1 MTSKVWNKLLDIEL
15 IIGMVVSIIIGIVG
29 ESLPQLYWSRMCWI
43 ALTILLLNFILK
55 IWGKNKHSIKIASQ
69 WLGSLTLILI
79 FNFLIY
85 TTTSMLNL
93 MVKPLVLVSSIV
105 GIVLLLLV
113 DIPVVVVNFPVVK
126 NWFMRLFMIFILHLN
141 YSYNVNRFLGTSGV
155 IKAIIR
161 SGVIIALATFILAF
175 FIAQAWQLKFQW
187 NLKLGKSKNFQWLA
201 LILLLIFSVWF
212 AFFNSFV
219 TLAPSLA
226 DLLCFWQWD
235 FSTFEVTLNSV
246 LAAIEAGI
254 FEETL
259 RYLNLVILL
268 VAMRNFKYRMIF
280 AIVISSILFSLSH
293 LGNLGI
299 STFLIKFDL
308 ETTLQQVIYTF
319 GAGMLFAV
327 IYLYTGKLWLS
338 ISIHGLVDLIALS
351 ETPLTRIVS
360 PLITDGWISAI
371 IILLACYFGMN
382 LVILL
387 TNIIEAG
394 YKSTHYICKKTQEIA
409 LNKELRDSIE
419 REERSI
425 NKYVVTI
432 HTKVKPNFSH
442 KGINVDLEQQNGMM
456 VDFIKNKLGV
466 KPMIFEEGFM
476 YNFDN
481 YGKIDSVLEVLFK
494 VMHGS
499 TPIDYAICIQAGD
512 NMPQLR
518 KLISLKNFGKITMA
532 ADTSYRYRFNATH
545 RYQTSQIGVFQNGD
559 KTIEVHEFREFS

>member
-29 ESLPQLYWSRMCWI
+29 ESLPRLYWSRMCWI
-43 ALTILLLNFILK
+43 ALTILLLNLILK

-105 GIVLLLLV
+105 GVVLLLLV

-126 NWFMRLFMIFILHLN
+126 NWFMRLFMIFILYLN

-175 FIAQAWQLKFQW
+175 FITRAWQLKFQW

-308 ETTLQQVIYTF
+308 ETTLQQVVYTF

-371 IILLACYFGMN
+371 IILLIP
-382 LVILL
+382 LVVALL
-387 TNIIEAG
+387 MMTGKRKTFMGENVGRIIAV
-394 YKSTHYICKKTQEIA
+394 S
-409 LNKELRDSIE
+409 
-419 REERSI
+419 
-425 NKYVVTI
+425 
-432 HTKVKPNFSH
+432 
-442 KGINVDLEQQNGMM
+442 
-456 VDFIKNKLGV
+456 
-466 KPMIFEEGFM
+466 
-476 YNFDN
+476 
-481 YGKIDSVLEVLFK
+481 
-494 VMHGS
+494 
-499 TPIDYAICIQAGD
+499 
-512 NMPQLR
+512 
-518 KLISLKNFGKITMA
+518 
-532 ADTSYRYRFNATH
+532 
-545 RYQTSQIGVFQNGD
+545 
-559 KTIEVHEFREFS
+559 

>member
-15 IIGMVVSIIIGIVG
+15 IIGMIVSIIIGIVG

-43 ALTILLLNFILK
+43 ALTILLLNLILK

-85 TTTSMLNL
+85 TTISMLNL

-126 NWFMRLFMIFILHLN
+126 NWFMRLFMIFILYLN

-175 FIAQAWQLKFQW
+175 FITRAWQLKFQW

-308 ETTLQQVIYTF
+308 ETTLQQVVYTF

-371 IILLACYFGMN
+371 IILLIP
-382 LVILL
+382 LVVALL
-387 TNIIEAG
+387 MMTGKRKKFMEENVGRIIAV
-394 YKSTHYICKKTQEIA
+394 S
-409 LNKELRDSIE
+409 
-419 REERSI
+419 
-425 NKYVVTI
+425 
-432 HTKVKPNFSH
+432 
-442 KGINVDLEQQNGMM
+442 
-456 VDFIKNKLGV
+456 
-466 KPMIFEEGFM
+466 
-476 YNFDN
+476 
-481 YGKIDSVLEVLFK
+481 
-494 VMHGS
+494 
-499 TPIDYAICIQAGD
+499 
-512 NMPQLR
+512 
-518 KLISLKNFGKITMA
+518 
-532 ADTSYRYRFNATH
+532 
-545 RYQTSQIGVFQNGD
+545 
-559 KTIEVHEFREFS
+559 

>member
-126 NWFMRLFMIFILHLN
+126 NWFMRLFMIFILYLN

-161 SGVIIALATFILAF
+161 SGVIIVLATFILAF
-175 FIAQAWQLKFQW
+175 FITRAWQLKFQW

-338 ISIHGLVDLIALS
+338 ISIHGLIDLIALS

-371 IILLACYFGMN
+371 IILLIP
-382 LVILL
+382 L
-387 TNIIEAG
+387 
-394 YKSTHYICKKTQEIA
+394 
-409 LNKELRDSIE
+409 
-419 REERSI
+419 
-425 NKYVVTI
+425 VVTLLMM
-432 HTKVKPNFSH
+432 TGKRKKFMEE
-442 KGINVDLEQQNGMM
+442 NVGRIIA
-456 VDFIKNKLGV
+456 V
-466 KPMIFEEGFM
+466 
-476 YNFDN
+476 
-481 YGKIDSVLEVLFK
+481 S
-494 VMHGS
+494 
-499 TPIDYAICIQAGD
+499 
-512 NMPQLR
+512 
-518 KLISLKNFGKITMA
+518 
-532 ADTSYRYRFNATH
+532 
-545 RYQTSQIGVFQNGD
+545 
-559 KTIEVHEFREFS
+559 

>member
-15 IIGMVVSIIIGIVG
+15 IIGMIVSIIIGIVG
-29 ESLPQLYWSRMCWI
+29 ESLPRLYWSRMCWI

-105 GIVLLLLV
+105 GVVLLLLV

-126 NWFMRLFMIFILHLN
+126 NWFMRLFMIFILYLN

-175 FIAQAWQLKFQW
+175 FITRAWQLKFQW

-226 DLLCFWQWD
+226 DLLYFWQWD

-371 IILLACYFGMN
+371 IILLIP
-382 LVILL
+382 LVVALL
-387 TNIIEAG
+387 MMTGKRKKFMEENVGRIIM
-394 YKSTHYICKKTQEIA
+394 
-409 LNKELRDSIE
+409 
-419 REERSI
+419 I
-425 NKYVVTI
+425 N
-432 HTKVKPNFSH
+432 
-442 KGINVDLEQQNGMM
+442 
-456 VDFIKNKLGV
+456 
-466 KPMIFEEGFM
+466 
-476 YNFDN
+476 
-481 YGKIDSVLEVLFK
+481 
-494 VMHGS
+494 
-499 TPIDYAICIQAGD
+499 
-512 NMPQLR
+512 
-518 KLISLKNFGKITMA
+518 
-532 ADTSYRYRFNATH
+532 
-545 RYQTSQIGVFQNGD
+545 
-559 KTIEVHEFREFS
+559 

>member
-29 ESLPQLYWSRMCWI
+29 ESLPRLYWSRMCWI

-126 NWFMRLFMIFILHLN
+126 NWFMRLFMIFILYLN

-175 FIAQAWQLKFQW
+175 FITRAWQLKFQW

-201 LILLLIFSVWF
+201 LIILLIFSVWF

-308 ETTLQQVIYTF
+308 ETTLQQVVYTF

-371 IILLACYFGMN
+371 IILLIP
-382 LVILL
+382 LVVALL
-387 TNIIEAG
+387 MMTGKRKKFMEENVGRIIAV
-394 YKSTHYICKKTQEIA
+394 S
-409 LNKELRDSIE
+409 
-419 REERSI
+419 
-425 NKYVVTI
+425 
-432 HTKVKPNFSH
+432 
-442 KGINVDLEQQNGMM
+442 
-456 VDFIKNKLGV
+456 
-466 KPMIFEEGFM
+466 
-476 YNFDN
+476 
-481 YGKIDSVLEVLFK
+481 
-494 VMHGS
+494 
-499 TPIDYAICIQAGD
+499 
-512 NMPQLR
+512 
-518 KLISLKNFGKITMA
+518 
-532 ADTSYRYRFNATH
+532 
-545 RYQTSQIGVFQNGD
+545 
-559 KTIEVHEFREFS
+559 

>member
-29 ESLPQLYWSRMCWI
+29 ESLPRLYWSRMCWI

-126 NWFMRLFMIFILHLN
+126 NWFMRLFMIFILYLN

-175 FIAQAWQLKFQW
+175 FITRAWQLKFQW

-201 LILLLIFSVWF
+201 LILLLTFSVWF

-308 ETTLQQVIYTF
+308 ETTLQQVVYTF

-371 IILLACYFGMN
+371 IILLIP
-382 LVILL
+382 LVVALL
-387 TNIIEAG
+387 MMTGKRKTFMEENVGRIIAV
-394 YKSTHYICKKTQEIA
+394 S
-409 LNKELRDSIE
+409 
-419 REERSI
+419 
-425 NKYVVTI
+425 
-432 HTKVKPNFSH
+432 
-442 KGINVDLEQQNGMM
+442 
-456 VDFIKNKLGV
+456 
-466 KPMIFEEGFM
+466 
-476 YNFDN
+476 
-481 YGKIDSVLEVLFK
+481 
-494 VMHGS
+494 
-499 TPIDYAICIQAGD
+499 
-512 NMPQLR
+512 
-518 KLISLKNFGKITMA
+518 
-532 ADTSYRYRFNATH
+532 
-545 RYQTSQIGVFQNGD
+545 
-559 KTIEVHEFREFS
+559 

>member
-105 GIVLLLLV
+105 GLVLLLLV

-126 NWFMRLFMIFILHLN
+126 NWFMRLFMIFILYLN

-175 FIAQAWQLKFQW
+175 FITRAWQLKFQW

-201 LILLLIFSVWF
+201 LILLLTFSVWF

-308 ETTLQQVIYTF
+308 ETTLQQVVYTF
-319 GAGMLFAV
+319 GAGILFAV

-371 IILLACYFGMN
+371 IILLIP
-382 LVILL
+382 LVVALL
-387 TNIIEAG
+387 MMTGKRKTFMGENVGRIIAV
-394 YKSTHYICKKTQEIA
+394 S
-409 LNKELRDSIE
+409 
-419 REERSI
+419 
-425 NKYVVTI
+425 
-432 HTKVKPNFSH
+432 
-442 KGINVDLEQQNGMM
+442 
-456 VDFIKNKLGV
+456 
-466 KPMIFEEGFM
+466 
-476 YNFDN
+476 
-481 YGKIDSVLEVLFK
+481 
-494 VMHGS
+494 
-499 TPIDYAICIQAGD
+499 
-512 NMPQLR
+512 
-518 KLISLKNFGKITMA
+518 
-532 ADTSYRYRFNATH
+532 
-545 RYQTSQIGVFQNGD
+545 
-559 KTIEVHEFREFS
+559 

>member
-29 ESLPQLYWSRMCWI
+29 ESLPRLYWSRMCWI

-126 NWFMRLFMIFILHLN
+126 NWFMRLFMIFILYLN

-175 FIAQAWQLKFQW
+175 FITRAWQLKFQW

-308 ETTLQQVIYTF
+308 ETTLQQVVYTF

-338 ISIHGLVDLIALS
+338 ISIHGLIDLIALS

-371 IILLACYFGMN
+371 IILLIP
-382 LVILL
+382 L
-387 TNIIEAG
+387 
-394 YKSTHYICKKTQEIA
+394 
-409 LNKELRDSIE
+409 
-419 REERSI
+419 
-425 NKYVVTI
+425 VVTLLMM
-432 HTKVKPNFSH
+432 TGKRKKFMEE
-442 KGINVDLEQQNGMM
+442 NVGRIIA
-456 VDFIKNKLGV
+456 V
-466 KPMIFEEGFM
+466 
-476 YNFDN
+476 
-481 YGKIDSVLEVLFK
+481 S
-494 VMHGS
+494 
-499 TPIDYAICIQAGD
+499 
-512 NMPQLR
+512 
-518 KLISLKNFGKITMA
+518 
-532 ADTSYRYRFNATH
+532 
-545 RYQTSQIGVFQNGD
+545 
-559 KTIEVHEFREFS
+559 

>member
-1 MTSKVWNKLLDIEL
+1 MTEKIMDKLLNLEL
-15 IIGMVVSIIIGIVG
+15 IIGMIASIIIGIVG
-29 ESLPQLYWSRMCWI
+29 ESLPRLYWSRMCWV

-55 IWGKNKHSIKIASQ
+55 IWDKSKHSVKIASQ

-79 FNFLIY
+79 FNFLTY
-85 TTTSMLNL
+85 TTVSMLNL

-126 NWFMRLFMIFILHLN
+126 NWFMRLFMIFILYLN

-161 SGVIIALATFILAF
+161 SGIIIALATFILAF
-175 FIAQAWQLKFQW
+175 FIAQAWQFKFQW

-226 DLLCFWQWD
+226 DLLYFWQWD
-235 FSTFEVTLNSV
+235 LSTFEVTLNSV

-308 ETTLQQVIYTF
+308 ETTLQQVVYTF

-371 IILLACYFGMN
+371 IILLIPLA
-382 LVILL
+382 VALL
-387 TNIIEAG
+387 MMTGKRKTFMEENVGRIIAV
-394 YKSTHYICKKTQEIA
+394 S
-409 LNKELRDSIE
+409 
-419 REERSI
+419 
-425 NKYVVTI
+425 
-432 HTKVKPNFSH
+432 
-442 KGINVDLEQQNGMM
+442 
-456 VDFIKNKLGV
+456 
-466 KPMIFEEGFM
+466 
-476 YNFDN
+476 
-481 YGKIDSVLEVLFK
+481 
-494 VMHGS
+494 
-499 TPIDYAICIQAGD
+499 
-512 NMPQLR
+512 
-518 KLISLKNFGKITMA
+518 
-532 ADTSYRYRFNATH
+532 
-545 RYQTSQIGVFQNGD
+545 
-559 KTIEVHEFREFS
+559 

>member
-1 MTSKVWNKLLDIEL
+1 MTSKVWTKLLDIEL
-15 IIGMVVSIIIGIVG
+15 IIGMIVSIIIGIVG
-29 ESLPQLYWSRMCWI
+29 ESLPRLYWSRMCWI

-105 GIVLLLLV
+105 GLVLLLLV

-126 NWFMRLFMIFILHLN
+126 NWFMRLFMIFILYLN

-175 FIAQAWQLKFQW
+175 FITRAWQLKFQW

-226 DLLCFWQWD
+226 DLLYFWQWD

-308 ETTLQQVIYTF
+308 ETTLQQVVYTF

-371 IILLACYFGMN
+371 IILLIP
-382 LVILL
+382 LVVALL
-387 TNIIEAG
+387 MMTGKRKKFMEENVGRIIM
-394 YKSTHYICKKTQEIA
+394 
-409 LNKELRDSIE
+409 
-419 REERSI
+419 I
-425 NKYVVTI
+425 N
-432 HTKVKPNFSH
+432 
-442 KGINVDLEQQNGMM
+442 
-456 VDFIKNKLGV
+456 
-466 KPMIFEEGFM
+466 
-476 YNFDN
+476 
-481 YGKIDSVLEVLFK
+481 
-494 VMHGS
+494 
-499 TPIDYAICIQAGD
+499 
-512 NMPQLR
+512 
-518 KLISLKNFGKITMA
+518 
-532 ADTSYRYRFNATH
+532 
-545 RYQTSQIGVFQNGD
+545 
-559 KTIEVHEFREFS
+559 

>member
-15 IIGMVVSIIIGIVG
+15 IIGMIVSIIIGIVG

-105 GIVLLLLV
+105 GVVLLLLV

-126 NWFMRLFMIFILHLN
+126 NWFMRLFMIFILYLN

-175 FIAQAWQLKFQW
+175 FITRAWQLKFQW

-371 IILLACYFGMN
+371 IILLIP
-382 LVILL
+382 LVVALL
-387 TNIIEAG
+387 MMTGKRKTFMGENVGRIIAV
-394 YKSTHYICKKTQEIA
+394 S
-409 LNKELRDSIE
+409 
-419 REERSI
+419 
-425 NKYVVTI
+425 
-432 HTKVKPNFSH
+432 
-442 KGINVDLEQQNGMM
+442 
-456 VDFIKNKLGV
+456 
-466 KPMIFEEGFM
+466 
-476 YNFDN
+476 
-481 YGKIDSVLEVLFK
+481 
-494 VMHGS
+494 
-499 TPIDYAICIQAGD
+499 
-512 NMPQLR
+512 
-518 KLISLKNFGKITMA
+518 
-532 ADTSYRYRFNATH
+532 
-545 RYQTSQIGVFQNGD
+545 
-559 KTIEVHEFREFS
+559 

>member
-15 IIGMVVSIIIGIVG
+15 IIGMIVSIIIGIVG
-29 ESLPQLYWSRMCWI
+29 ESLPRLYWSRMCWI

-126 NWFMRLFMIFILHLN
+126 NWFMRLFMIFILYLN

-175 FIAQAWQLKFQW
+175 FITRAWQLKFQW
-187 NLKLGKSKNFQWLA
+187 NLKLGKSKTFQWLA
-201 LILLLIFSVWF
+201 VILLLTFSVWF

-308 ETTLQQVIYTF
+308 ETTLQQVVYTF

-371 IILLACYFGMN
+371 IILLIP
-382 LVILL
+382 LVVALL
-387 TNIIEAG
+387 MMTGKRKTFMGENVGRIIAV
-394 YKSTHYICKKTQEIA
+394 S
-409 LNKELRDSIE
+409 
-419 REERSI
+419 
-425 NKYVVTI
+425 
-432 HTKVKPNFSH
+432 
-442 KGINVDLEQQNGMM
+442 
-456 VDFIKNKLGV
+456 
-466 KPMIFEEGFM
+466 
-476 YNFDN
+476 
-481 YGKIDSVLEVLFK
+481 
-494 VMHGS
+494 
-499 TPIDYAICIQAGD
+499 
-512 NMPQLR
+512 
-518 KLISLKNFGKITMA
+518 
-532 ADTSYRYRFNATH
+532 
-545 RYQTSQIGVFQNGD
+545 
-559 KTIEVHEFREFS
+559 

>member
-1 MTSKVWNKLLDIEL
+1 MTSKVWSKLLDIEL
-15 IIGMVVSIIIGIVG
+15 IIGMIVSIIIGIVG

-105 GIVLLLLV
+105 GVVLLLLV

-126 NWFMRLFMIFILHLN
+126 NWFMRLFMIFILYLN

-175 FIAQAWQLKFQW
+175 FITRAWQLKFQW

-308 ETTLQQVIYTF
+308 ETTLQQVVYTF

-371 IILLACYFGMN
+371 IILLIP
-382 LVILL
+382 LVVALL
-387 TNIIEAG
+387 MMTGKRKTFMGENVGRIIAV
-394 YKSTHYICKKTQEIA
+394 S
-409 LNKELRDSIE
+409 
-419 REERSI
+419 
-425 NKYVVTI
+425 
-432 HTKVKPNFSH
+432 
-442 KGINVDLEQQNGMM
+442 
-456 VDFIKNKLGV
+456 
-466 KPMIFEEGFM
+466 
-476 YNFDN
+476 
-481 YGKIDSVLEVLFK
+481 
-494 VMHGS
+494 
-499 TPIDYAICIQAGD
+499 
-512 NMPQLR
+512 
-518 KLISLKNFGKITMA
+518 
-532 ADTSYRYRFNATH
+532 
-545 RYQTSQIGVFQNGD
+545 
-559 KTIEVHEFREFS
+559 

>member
-15 IIGMVVSIIIGIVG
+15 IIGMIVSIIIGIVG

-43 ALTILLLNFILK
+43 ALTILLLNLILK

-85 TTTSMLNL
+85 TTISMLNL

-126 NWFMRLFMIFILHLN
+126 NWFMRLFMIFILYLN

-175 FIAQAWQLKFQW
+175 FITRAWQLKFQW

-280 AIVISSILFSLSH
+280 TIVISSILFSLSH

-308 ETTLQQVIYTF
+308 ETTLQQVVYTF

-371 IILLACYFGMN
+371 IILLIP
-382 LVILL
+382 LVVALL
-387 TNIIEAG
+387 MMTGKRKTFMGENVGRIIAV
-394 YKSTHYICKKTQEIA
+394 S
-409 LNKELRDSIE
+409 
-419 REERSI
+419 
-425 NKYVVTI
+425 
-432 HTKVKPNFSH
+432 
-442 KGINVDLEQQNGMM
+442 
-456 VDFIKNKLGV
+456 
-466 KPMIFEEGFM
+466 
-476 YNFDN
+476 
-481 YGKIDSVLEVLFK
+481 
-494 VMHGS
+494 
-499 TPIDYAICIQAGD
+499 
-512 NMPQLR
+512 
-518 KLISLKNFGKITMA
+518 
-532 ADTSYRYRFNATH
+532 
-545 RYQTSQIGVFQNGD
+545 
-559 KTIEVHEFREFS
+559 

>member
-126 NWFMRLFMIFILHLN
+126 NWFMRLFMIFILYLN

-175 FIAQAWQLKFQW
+175 FITRAWQLKFQW

-308 ETTLQQVIYTF
+308 ETTLQQVVYTF
-319 GAGMLFAV
+319 GVGMLFAV

-371 IILLACYFGMN
+371 IILLIP
-382 LVILL
+382 LVVALL
-387 TNIIEAG
+387 MMTGKRKTFMEENVGRIIAV
-394 YKSTHYICKKTQEIA
+394 S
-409 LNKELRDSIE
+409 
-419 REERSI
+419 
-425 NKYVVTI
+425 
-432 HTKVKPNFSH
+432 
-442 KGINVDLEQQNGMM
+442 
-456 VDFIKNKLGV
+456 
-466 KPMIFEEGFM
+466 
-476 YNFDN
+476 
-481 YGKIDSVLEVLFK
+481 
-494 VMHGS
+494 
-499 TPIDYAICIQAGD
+499 
-512 NMPQLR
+512 
-518 KLISLKNFGKITMA
+518 
-532 ADTSYRYRFNATH
+532 
-545 RYQTSQIGVFQNGD
+545 
-559 KTIEVHEFREFS
+559 

>member
-29 ESLPQLYWSRMCWI
+29 KSLPRLYWSRMCWI

-126 NWFMRLFMIFILHLN
+126 NWFMRLFMIFILYLN

-175 FIAQAWQLKFQW
+175 FITRAWQLKFQW

-201 LILLLIFSVWF
+201 LILLLTFSVWF

-308 ETTLQQVIYTF
+308 ETTLQQVVYTF

-371 IILLACYFGMN
+371 IILLIP
-382 LVILL
+382 LVVALL
-387 TNIIEAG
+387 MMTGKRKKFMEENVGRIIAV
-394 YKSTHYICKKTQEIA
+394 S
-409 LNKELRDSIE
+409 
-419 REERSI
+419 
-425 NKYVVTI
+425 
-432 HTKVKPNFSH
+432 
-442 KGINVDLEQQNGMM
+442 
-456 VDFIKNKLGV
+456 
-466 KPMIFEEGFM
+466 
-476 YNFDN
+476 
-481 YGKIDSVLEVLFK
+481 
-494 VMHGS
+494 
-499 TPIDYAICIQAGD
+499 
-512 NMPQLR
+512 
-518 KLISLKNFGKITMA
+518 
-532 ADTSYRYRFNATH
+532 
-545 RYQTSQIGVFQNGD
+545 
-559 KTIEVHEFREFS
+559 

>member
-29 ESLPQLYWSRMCWI
+29 ESLPRLYWSRMCWI

-126 NWFMRLFMIFILHLN
+126 NWFMRLFMIFILYLN

-161 SGVIIALATFILAF
+161 SGVIIALATFILVF
-175 FIAQAWQLKFQW
+175 FITRAWQLKFQW

-371 IILLACYFGMN
+371 IILLIP
-382 LVILL
+382 LVVALL
-387 TNIIEAG
+387 MMTGKRKTFMGENVGRIIAV
-394 YKSTHYICKKTQEIA
+394 S
-409 LNKELRDSIE
+409 
-419 REERSI
+419 
-425 NKYVVTI
+425 
-432 HTKVKPNFSH
+432 
-442 KGINVDLEQQNGMM
+442 
-456 VDFIKNKLGV
+456 
-466 KPMIFEEGFM
+466 
-476 YNFDN
+476 
-481 YGKIDSVLEVLFK
+481 
-494 VMHGS
+494 
-499 TPIDYAICIQAGD
+499 
-512 NMPQLR
+512 
-518 KLISLKNFGKITMA
+518 
-532 ADTSYRYRFNATH
+532 
-545 RYQTSQIGVFQNGD
+545 
-559 KTIEVHEFREFS
+559 

>member
-15 IIGMVVSIIIGIVG
+15 IIGMIVSIIIGIVG
-29 ESLPQLYWSRMCWI
+29 ESLPRLYWSRMCWI

-85 TTTSMLNL
+85 TTISMLNL

-126 NWFMRLFMIFILHLN
+126 NWFMRLFMIFILYLN

-175 FIAQAWQLKFQW
+175 FITRAWQLKFQW

-308 ETTLQQVIYTF
+308 ETTLQQVVYTF

-371 IILLACYFGMN
+371 IILLIP
-382 LVILL
+382 LVVALL
-387 TNIIEAG
+387 MMTGKRKKFMEENVGRIIAV
-394 YKSTHYICKKTQEIA
+394 S
-409 LNKELRDSIE
+409 
-419 REERSI
+419 
-425 NKYVVTI
+425 
-432 HTKVKPNFSH
+432 
-442 KGINVDLEQQNGMM
+442 
-456 VDFIKNKLGV
+456 
-466 KPMIFEEGFM
+466 
-476 YNFDN
+476 
-481 YGKIDSVLEVLFK
+481 
-494 VMHGS
+494 
-499 TPIDYAICIQAGD
+499 
-512 NMPQLR
+512 
-518 KLISLKNFGKITMA
+518 
-532 ADTSYRYRFNATH
+532 
-545 RYQTSQIGVFQNGD
+545 
-559 KTIEVHEFREFS
+559 

>member
-1 MTSKVWNKLLDIEL
+1 MTEKIMDKLLNLEL
-15 IIGMVVSIIIGIVG
+15 IIGMIASIIIGIVG
-29 ESLPQLYWSRMCWI
+29 ESLPRLYWSRMCWV

-55 IWGKNKHSIKIASQ
+55 IWDKSKHSVKIASQ

-79 FNFLIY
+79 FNFLTY
-85 TTTSMLNL
+85 TTVSMLNL

-126 NWFMRLFMIFILHLN
+126 NWFMRLFMIFILYLN

-175 FIAQAWQLKFQW
+175 FIAQAWQFKFQW

-226 DLLCFWQWD
+226 DLLYFRQWD
-235 FSTFEVTLNSV
+235 LSTFEVTLNSV

-308 ETTLQQVIYTF
+308 ETTLQQVVYTF
-319 GAGMLFAV
+319 GAGMLFAG

-371 IILLACYFGMN
+371 IILLIP
-382 LVILL
+382 LVVALL
-387 TNIIEAG
+387 MMTGKRKTFMEENVGRIIAV
-394 YKSTHYICKKTQEIA
+394 S
-409 LNKELRDSIE
+409 
-419 REERSI
+419 
-425 NKYVVTI
+425 
-432 HTKVKPNFSH
+432 
-442 KGINVDLEQQNGMM
+442 
-456 VDFIKNKLGV
+456 
-466 KPMIFEEGFM
+466 
-476 YNFDN
+476 
-481 YGKIDSVLEVLFK
+481 
-494 VMHGS
+494 
-499 TPIDYAICIQAGD
+499 
-512 NMPQLR
+512 
-518 KLISLKNFGKITMA
+518 
-532 ADTSYRYRFNATH
+532 
-545 RYQTSQIGVFQNGD
+545 
-559 KTIEVHEFREFS
+559 

>member
-29 ESLPQLYWSRMCWI
+29 ESLPRLYWSRMCWI

-79 FNFLIY
+79 FNFLTY
-85 TTTSMLNL
+85 TTVSMLNL

-126 NWFMRLFMIFILHLN
+126 NWFMRLFMIFILYLN

-175 FIAQAWQLKFQW
+175 FITRAWQLKFQW

-201 LILLLIFSVWF
+201 LILLLTFSVWF

-308 ETTLQQVIYTF
+308 ETTLQQVVYTF

-371 IILLACYFGMN
+371 IILLIP
-382 LVILL
+382 LVVALL
-387 TNIIEAG
+387 MMTGKRKKFMEENVGRIIM
-394 YKSTHYICKKTQEIA
+394 
-409 LNKELRDSIE
+409 
-419 REERSI
+419 I
-425 NKYVVTI
+425 N
-432 HTKVKPNFSH
+432 
-442 KGINVDLEQQNGMM
+442 
-456 VDFIKNKLGV
+456 
-466 KPMIFEEGFM
+466 
-476 YNFDN
+476 
-481 YGKIDSVLEVLFK
+481 
-494 VMHGS
+494 
-499 TPIDYAICIQAGD
+499 
-512 NMPQLR
+512 
-518 KLISLKNFGKITMA
+518 
-532 ADTSYRYRFNATH
+532 
-545 RYQTSQIGVFQNGD
+545 
-559 KTIEVHEFREFS
+559 

>member
-1 MTSKVWNKLLDIEL
+1 MTEMTSKVWNKLLDIEL
-15 IIGMVVSIIIGIVG
+15 IIGMIVSIIIGIVG

-126 NWFMRLFMIFILHLN
+126 NWFMRLFMIFILYLN

-175 FIAQAWQLKFQW
+175 FITRAWQLKFQW

-201 LILLLIFSVWF
+201 LILLLTFSVWF

-308 ETTLQQVIYTF
+308 ETTLQQVVYTF

-371 IILLACYFGMN
+371 IILLIP
-382 LVILL
+382 LVVALL
-387 TNIIEAG
+387 MMTGKRKTFMEENVGRIIAV
-394 YKSTHYICKKTQEIA
+394 S
-409 LNKELRDSIE
+409 
-419 REERSI
+419 
-425 NKYVVTI
+425 
-432 HTKVKPNFSH
+432 
-442 KGINVDLEQQNGMM
+442 
-456 VDFIKNKLGV
+456 
-466 KPMIFEEGFM
+466 
-476 YNFDN
+476 
-481 YGKIDSVLEVLFK
+481 
-494 VMHGS
+494 
-499 TPIDYAICIQAGD
+499 
-512 NMPQLR
+512 
-518 KLISLKNFGKITMA
+518 
-532 ADTSYRYRFNATH
+532 
-545 RYQTSQIGVFQNGD
+545 
-559 KTIEVHEFREFS
+559 

>member
-29 ESLPQLYWSRMCWI
+29 ESLPRLYWSRMCWI

-126 NWFMRLFMIFILHLN
+126 NWFMRLFMIFILYLN

-175 FIAQAWQLKFQW
+175 FITRAWQLKFQW

-201 LILLLIFSVWF
+201 LILLLTFSVWF
-212 AFFNSFV
+212 AFFISFV

-308 ETTLQQVIYTF
+308 ETTLQQVVYTF

-371 IILLACYFGMN
+371 IILLIP
-382 LVILL
+382 LVVALL
-387 TNIIEAG
+387 MMTGKRKTFMEENVGRIIAV
-394 YKSTHYICKKTQEIA
+394 S
-409 LNKELRDSIE
+409 
-419 REERSI
+419 
-425 NKYVVTI
+425 
-432 HTKVKPNFSH
+432 
-442 KGINVDLEQQNGMM
+442 
-456 VDFIKNKLGV
+456 
-466 KPMIFEEGFM
+466 
-476 YNFDN
+476 
-481 YGKIDSVLEVLFK
+481 
-494 VMHGS
+494 
-499 TPIDYAICIQAGD
+499 
-512 NMPQLR
+512 
-518 KLISLKNFGKITMA
+518 
-532 ADTSYRYRFNATH
+532 
-545 RYQTSQIGVFQNGD
+545 
-559 KTIEVHEFREFS
+559 

>member
-126 NWFMRLFMIFILHLN
+126 NWFMRLFMIFILYLN

-175 FIAQAWQLKFQW
+175 FITRAWQLKFQW

-371 IILLACYFGMN
+371 IILLIP
-382 LVILL
+382 LVVALL
-387 TNIIEAG
+387 MMTGKRKTFMGENVGRIIAV
-394 YKSTHYICKKTQEIA
+394 S
-409 LNKELRDSIE
+409 
-419 REERSI
+419 
-425 NKYVVTI
+425 
-432 HTKVKPNFSH
+432 
-442 KGINVDLEQQNGMM
+442 
-456 VDFIKNKLGV
+456 
-466 KPMIFEEGFM
+466 
-476 YNFDN
+476 
-481 YGKIDSVLEVLFK
+481 
-494 VMHGS
+494 
-499 TPIDYAICIQAGD
+499 
-512 NMPQLR
+512 
-518 KLISLKNFGKITMA
+518 
-532 ADTSYRYRFNATH
+532 
-545 RYQTSQIGVFQNGD
+545 
-559 KTIEVHEFREFS
+559 

>member
-105 GIVLLLLV
+105 GVVLLLLV

-126 NWFMRLFMIFILHLN
+126 NWFMRLFMIFILYLN

-175 FIAQAWQLKFQW
+175 FITRAWQLKFQW

-371 IILLACYFGMN
+371 IILLIP
-382 LVILL
+382 LVVALL
-387 TNIIEAG
+387 MMTGKRKTFMGENVGRIIAV
-394 YKSTHYICKKTQEIA
+394 S
-409 LNKELRDSIE
+409 
-419 REERSI
+419 
-425 NKYVVTI
+425 
-432 HTKVKPNFSH
+432 
-442 KGINVDLEQQNGMM
+442 
-456 VDFIKNKLGV
+456 
-466 KPMIFEEGFM
+466 
-476 YNFDN
+476 
-481 YGKIDSVLEVLFK
+481 
-494 VMHGS
+494 
-499 TPIDYAICIQAGD
+499 
-512 NMPQLR
+512 
-518 KLISLKNFGKITMA
+518 
-532 ADTSYRYRFNATH
+532 
-545 RYQTSQIGVFQNGD
+545 
-559 KTIEVHEFREFS
+559 

>member
-15 IIGMVVSIIIGIVG
+15 IIGMIVSIIIGIVG
-29 ESLPQLYWSRMCWI
+29 ESLPRLYWSRMCWV

-55 IWGKNKHSIKIASQ
+55 IWDKSKHSVKIANQ

-126 NWFMRLFMIFILHLN
+126 NWFMRLFMIFILYLN

-175 FIAQAWQLKFQW
+175 FITRAWQLKFQW

-308 ETTLQQVIYTF
+308 ETTLQQVVYTF

-371 IILLACYFGMN
+371 IILLIP
-382 LVILL
+382 LVVALL
-387 TNIIEAG
+387 MMTGKRKTFMEENVGRIIAV
-394 YKSTHYICKKTQEIA
+394 S
-409 LNKELRDSIE
+409 
-419 REERSI
+419 
-425 NKYVVTI
+425 
-432 HTKVKPNFSH
+432 
-442 KGINVDLEQQNGMM
+442 
-456 VDFIKNKLGV
+456 
-466 KPMIFEEGFM
+466 
-476 YNFDN
+476 
-481 YGKIDSVLEVLFK
+481 
-494 VMHGS
+494 
-499 TPIDYAICIQAGD
+499 
-512 NMPQLR
+512 
-518 KLISLKNFGKITMA
+518 
-532 ADTSYRYRFNATH
+532 
-545 RYQTSQIGVFQNGD
+545 
-559 KTIEVHEFREFS
+559 

>member
-29 ESLPQLYWSRMCWI
+29 ESLPRLYWSRMCWI

-105 GIVLLLLV
+105 GVVLLLLV
-113 DIPVVVVNFPVVK
+113 DILVVVVNFPVVK
-126 NWFMRLFMIFILHLN
+126 NWFMRLFMIFILYLN

-175 FIAQAWQLKFQW
+175 FITRAWQLKFQW

-280 AIVISSILFSLSH
+280 TIVISSILFSLSH

-308 ETTLQQVIYTF
+308 ETTLQQVVYTF

-371 IILLACYFGMN
+371 IILLIP
-382 LVILL
+382 LVVALL
-387 TNIIEAG
+387 MMTGKRKTFMEENVGRIIAV
-394 YKSTHYICKKTQEIA
+394 S
-409 LNKELRDSIE
+409 
-419 REERSI
+419 
-425 NKYVVTI
+425 
-432 HTKVKPNFSH
+432 
-442 KGINVDLEQQNGMM
+442 
-456 VDFIKNKLGV
+456 
-466 KPMIFEEGFM
+466 
-476 YNFDN
+476 
-481 YGKIDSVLEVLFK
+481 
-494 VMHGS
+494 
-499 TPIDYAICIQAGD
+499 
-512 NMPQLR
+512 
-518 KLISLKNFGKITMA
+518 
-532 ADTSYRYRFNATH
+532 
-545 RYQTSQIGVFQNGD
+545 
-559 KTIEVHEFREFS
+559 

>member
-29 ESLPQLYWSRMCWI
+29 ESLPRLYWSRMCWI

-126 NWFMRLFMIFILHLN
+126 NWFMRLFMIFILYLN

-175 FIAQAWQLKFQW
+175 FITRAWQLKFQW

-226 DLLCFWQWD
+226 DLLYFWQWD
-235 FSTFEVTLNSV
+235 LSTFEVTLNSV

-308 ETTLQQVIYTF
+308 ETTLQQVVYTF

-338 ISIHGLVDLIALS
+338 ISIHGLIDLIALS

-371 IILLACYFGMN
+371 IILLIP
-382 LVILL
+382 LVVALL
-387 TNIIEAG
+387 MMTGKRKKFMEENVGRIIAV
-394 YKSTHYICKKTQEIA
+394 S
-409 LNKELRDSIE
+409 
-419 REERSI
+419 
-425 NKYVVTI
+425 
-432 HTKVKPNFSH
+432 
-442 KGINVDLEQQNGMM
+442 
-456 VDFIKNKLGV
+456 
-466 KPMIFEEGFM
+466 
-476 YNFDN
+476 
-481 YGKIDSVLEVLFK
+481 
-494 VMHGS
+494 
-499 TPIDYAICIQAGD
+499 
-512 NMPQLR
+512 
-518 KLISLKNFGKITMA
+518 
-532 ADTSYRYRFNATH
+532 
-545 RYQTSQIGVFQNGD
+545 
-559 KTIEVHEFREFS
+559 

>member
-29 ESLPQLYWSRMCWI
+29 ESLPRLYWSRMCWI

-126 NWFMRLFMIFILHLN
+126 NWFMRLFMIFILYLN

-175 FIAQAWQLKFQW
+175 FITRAWQLKFQW

-338 ISIHGLVDLIALS
+338 ISIHGLIDLIALS

-371 IILLACYFGMN
+371 IILLIP
-382 LVILL
+382 L
-387 TNIIEAG
+387 
-394 YKSTHYICKKTQEIA
+394 
-409 LNKELRDSIE
+409 
-419 REERSI
+419 
-425 NKYVVTI
+425 VVTLLMM
-432 HTKVKPNFSH
+432 TGKRKKFMEE
-442 KGINVDLEQQNGMM
+442 NVGRIIA
-456 VDFIKNKLGV
+456 V
-466 KPMIFEEGFM
+466 
-476 YNFDN
+476 
-481 YGKIDSVLEVLFK
+481 S
-494 VMHGS
+494 
-499 TPIDYAICIQAGD
+499 
-512 NMPQLR
+512 
-518 KLISLKNFGKITMA
+518 
-532 ADTSYRYRFNATH
+532 
-545 RYQTSQIGVFQNGD
+545 
-559 KTIEVHEFREFS
+559 

>member
-15 IIGMVVSIIIGIVG
+15 IIGMIVSIIIGIVG

-105 GIVLLLLV
+105 GVVLLLLV

-126 NWFMRLFMIFILHLN
+126 NWFMRLFMIFILYLN

-175 FIAQAWQLKFQW
+175 FITRAWQLKFQW

-201 LILLLIFSVWF
+201 LILLLTFSVWF

-308 ETTLQQVIYTF
+308 ETTLQQVVYTF

-371 IILLACYFGMN
+371 IILLIP
-382 LVILL
+382 LVVALL
-387 TNIIEAG
+387 MMTGKRKTFMGENVGRIIAV
-394 YKSTHYICKKTQEIA
+394 S
-409 LNKELRDSIE
+409 
-419 REERSI
+419 
-425 NKYVVTI
+425 
-432 HTKVKPNFSH
+432 
-442 KGINVDLEQQNGMM
+442 
-456 VDFIKNKLGV
+456 
-466 KPMIFEEGFM
+466 
-476 YNFDN
+476 
-481 YGKIDSVLEVLFK
+481 
-494 VMHGS
+494 
-499 TPIDYAICIQAGD
+499 
-512 NMPQLR
+512 
-518 KLISLKNFGKITMA
+518 
-532 ADTSYRYRFNATH
+532 
-545 RYQTSQIGVFQNGD
+545 
-559 KTIEVHEFREFS
+559 

>member
-15 IIGMVVSIIIGIVG
+15 IIGMIVSIIIGIVG
-29 ESLPQLYWSRMCWI
+29 ESLPRLYWSRMCWI

-105 GIVLLLLV
+105 GVVLLLLV

-126 NWFMRLFMIFILHLN
+126 NWFMRLFMIFILYLN

-175 FIAQAWQLKFQW
+175 FITRAWQLKFQW

-226 DLLCFWQWD
+226 DLLCFCQWD

-338 ISIHGLVDLIALS
+338 ISIHGLIDLIALS

-371 IILLACYFGMN
+371 IILLIP
-382 LVILL
+382 L
-387 TNIIEAG
+387 
-394 YKSTHYICKKTQEIA
+394 
-409 LNKELRDSIE
+409 
-419 REERSI
+419 
-425 NKYVVTI
+425 VVTLLMM
-432 HTKVKPNFSH
+432 TGKRKKFMEE
-442 KGINVDLEQQNGMM
+442 NVGRIIA
-456 VDFIKNKLGV
+456 V
-466 KPMIFEEGFM
+466 
-476 YNFDN
+476 
-481 YGKIDSVLEVLFK
+481 S
-494 VMHGS
+494 
-499 TPIDYAICIQAGD
+499 
-512 NMPQLR
+512 
-518 KLISLKNFGKITMA
+518 
-532 ADTSYRYRFNATH
+532 
-545 RYQTSQIGVFQNGD
+545 
-559 KTIEVHEFREFS
+559 

>member
-1 MTSKVWNKLLDIEL
+1 MTEITSKVWNKLLDIEL

-29 ESLPQLYWSRMCWI
+29 ESLPRLYWSRMCWI

-105 GIVLLLLV
+105 GVVLLLLV

-126 NWFMRLFMIFILHLN
+126 NWFMRLFMIFILYLN

-175 FIAQAWQLKFQW
+175 FITRAWQLKFQW

-308 ETTLQQVIYTF
+308 ETTLQQVVYTF

-371 IILLACYFGMN
+371 IILLIP
-382 LVILL
+382 LVVALL
-387 TNIIEAG
+387 MMTGKRKKFMEENVGRIIAV
-394 YKSTHYICKKTQEIA
+394 S
-409 LNKELRDSIE
+409 
-419 REERSI
+419 
-425 NKYVVTI
+425 
-432 HTKVKPNFSH
+432 
-442 KGINVDLEQQNGMM
+442 
-456 VDFIKNKLGV
+456 
-466 KPMIFEEGFM
+466 
-476 YNFDN
+476 
-481 YGKIDSVLEVLFK
+481 
-494 VMHGS
+494 
-499 TPIDYAICIQAGD
+499 
-512 NMPQLR
+512 
-518 KLISLKNFGKITMA
+518 
-532 ADTSYRYRFNATH
+532 
-545 RYQTSQIGVFQNGD
+545 
-559 KTIEVHEFREFS
+559 

>member
-15 IIGMVVSIIIGIVG
+15 IIGMIVSIIIGIVG

-43 ALTILLLNFILK
+43 ALTILLLNLILK

-85 TTTSMLNL
+85 TTISMLNL

-126 NWFMRLFMIFILHLN
+126 NWFMRLFMIFILYLN

-175 FIAQAWQLKFQW
+175 FITRAWQLKFQW

-280 AIVISSILFSLSH
+280 TIVISSILFSLSH

-308 ETTLQQVIYTF
+308 ETTLQQVVYTF

-371 IILLACYFGMN
+371 IILLIP
-382 LVILL
+382 LVVALL
-387 TNIIEAG
+387 MMTGKRKKFMEENVGRIIAV
-394 YKSTHYICKKTQEIA
+394 S
-409 LNKELRDSIE
+409 
-419 REERSI
+419 
-425 NKYVVTI
+425 
-432 HTKVKPNFSH
+432 
-442 KGINVDLEQQNGMM
+442 
-456 VDFIKNKLGV
+456 
-466 KPMIFEEGFM
+466 
-476 YNFDN
+476 
-481 YGKIDSVLEVLFK
+481 
-494 VMHGS
+494 
-499 TPIDYAICIQAGD
+499 
-512 NMPQLR
+512 
-518 KLISLKNFGKITMA
+518 
-532 ADTSYRYRFNATH
+532 
-545 RYQTSQIGVFQNGD
+545 
-559 KTIEVHEFREFS
+559 

>member
-15 IIGMVVSIIIGIVG
+15 IIGMIVSIIIGIVG

-126 NWFMRLFMIFILHLN
+126 NWFMRLFMIFILYLN

-175 FIAQAWQLKFQW
+175 FITRAWQLKFQW

-226 DLLCFWQWD
+226 DLLYFWQWD
-235 FSTFEVTLNSV
+235 LSTFEVTLNSV

-308 ETTLQQVIYTF
+308 ETTLQQVVYTF

-371 IILLACYFGMN
+371 IILLIP
-382 LVILL
+382 LVVALL
-387 TNIIEAG
+387 MMTGKRKVFMEENVGRIIAV
-394 YKSTHYICKKTQEIA
+394 S
-409 LNKELRDSIE
+409 
-419 REERSI
+419 
-425 NKYVVTI
+425 
-432 HTKVKPNFSH
+432 
-442 KGINVDLEQQNGMM
+442 
-456 VDFIKNKLGV
+456 
-466 KPMIFEEGFM
+466 
-476 YNFDN
+476 
-481 YGKIDSVLEVLFK
+481 
-494 VMHGS
+494 
-499 TPIDYAICIQAGD
+499 
-512 NMPQLR
+512 
-518 KLISLKNFGKITMA
+518 
-532 ADTSYRYRFNATH
+532 
-545 RYQTSQIGVFQNGD
+545 
-559 KTIEVHEFREFS
+559 

>member
-1 MTSKVWNKLLDIEL
+1 MTEKIMDKLLNLEL
-15 IIGMVVSIIIGIVG
+15 IIGMIASIIIGIVG
-29 ESLPQLYWSRMCWI
+29 ESLPRLYWSRMCWV

-55 IWGKNKHSIKIASQ
+55 IWDKSKHSVKIASQ

-79 FNFLIY
+79 FNFLTY
-85 TTTSMLNL
+85 TTVSMLNL

-126 NWFMRLFMIFILHLN
+126 NWFMRLFMIFILYLN

-175 FIAQAWQLKFQW
+175 FIAQAWQFKFQW

-226 DLLCFWQWD
+226 DLLYFWQWD
-235 FSTFEVTLNSV
+235 LSTFEVTLNSV

-308 ETTLQQVIYTF
+308 ETTLQQVVYTF

-371 IILLACYFGMN
+371 IILLIP
-382 LVILL
+382 LVVALL
-387 TNIIEAG
+387 MMTGKRKTFMGENVGRIIAV
-394 YKSTHYICKKTQEIA
+394 S
-409 LNKELRDSIE
+409 
-419 REERSI
+419 
-425 NKYVVTI
+425 
-432 HTKVKPNFSH
+432 
-442 KGINVDLEQQNGMM
+442 
-456 VDFIKNKLGV
+456 
-466 KPMIFEEGFM
+466 
-476 YNFDN
+476 
-481 YGKIDSVLEVLFK
+481 
-494 VMHGS
+494 
-499 TPIDYAICIQAGD
+499 
-512 NMPQLR
+512 
-518 KLISLKNFGKITMA
+518 
-532 ADTSYRYRFNATH
+532 
-545 RYQTSQIGVFQNGD
+545 
-559 KTIEVHEFREFS
+559 

>member
-15 IIGMVVSIIIGIVG
+15 IIGMIVSIIIGIVG

-43 ALTILLLNFILK
+43 ALTILLLNLILK

-85 TTTSMLNL
+85 TTISMLNL

-105 GIVLLLLV
+105 GVVLLLLV

-126 NWFMRLFMIFILHLN
+126 NWFMRLFMIFILYLN

-175 FIAQAWQLKFQW
+175 FITRAWQLKFQW

-280 AIVISSILFSLSH
+280 AMVISSILFSLSH

-308 ETTLQQVIYTF
+308 ETTLQQVVYTF

-371 IILLACYFGMN
+371 IILLIP
-382 LVILL
+382 LVVALL
-387 TNIIEAG
+387 MMTGKRKKFMEENVGRIIAV
-394 YKSTHYICKKTQEIA
+394 S
-409 LNKELRDSIE
+409 
-419 REERSI
+419 
-425 NKYVVTI
+425 
-432 HTKVKPNFSH
+432 
-442 KGINVDLEQQNGMM
+442 
-456 VDFIKNKLGV
+456 
-466 KPMIFEEGFM
+466 
-476 YNFDN
+476 
-481 YGKIDSVLEVLFK
+481 
-494 VMHGS
+494 
-499 TPIDYAICIQAGD
+499 
-512 NMPQLR
+512 
-518 KLISLKNFGKITMA
+518 
-532 ADTSYRYRFNATH
+532 
-545 RYQTSQIGVFQNGD
+545 
-559 KTIEVHEFREFS
+559 

>member
-29 ESLPQLYWSRMCWI
+29 ESLPRLYWSRMCWI

-105 GIVLLLLV
+105 GLVLLLLV

-126 NWFMRLFMIFILHLN
+126 NWFMRLFMIFILYLN

-175 FIAQAWQLKFQW
+175 FITRAWQLKFQW

-226 DLLCFWQWD
+226 DLLYFWQWD

-308 ETTLQQVIYTF
+308 ETTLQQVVYTF

-371 IILLACYFGMN
+371 IILLIP
-382 LVILL
+382 LVVALL
-387 TNIIEAG
+387 MMTGKRKKFMEENVGRIIM
-394 YKSTHYICKKTQEIA
+394 
-409 LNKELRDSIE
+409 
-419 REERSI
+419 I
-425 NKYVVTI
+425 N
-432 HTKVKPNFSH
+432 
-442 KGINVDLEQQNGMM
+442 
-456 VDFIKNKLGV
+456 
-466 KPMIFEEGFM
+466 
-476 YNFDN
+476 
-481 YGKIDSVLEVLFK
+481 
-494 VMHGS
+494 
-499 TPIDYAICIQAGD
+499 
-512 NMPQLR
+512 
-518 KLISLKNFGKITMA
+518 
-532 ADTSYRYRFNATH
+532 
-545 RYQTSQIGVFQNGD
+545 
-559 KTIEVHEFREFS
+559 

>member
-15 IIGMVVSIIIGIVG
+15 IIGMIVSIIIGIVG

-126 NWFMRLFMIFILHLN
+126 NWFMRLFMIFILYLN

-161 SGVIIALATFILAF
+161 SGVIIALATFILVF
-175 FIAQAWQLKFQW
+175 FITRAWQLKFQW

-201 LILLLIFSVWF
+201 LIFLLIFSVWF

-371 IILLACYFGMN
+371 IILLIP
-382 LVILL
+382 LVVALL
-387 TNIIEAG
+387 MMTGKRKTFMGENVGRIIAV
-394 YKSTHYICKKTQEIA
+394 S
-409 LNKELRDSIE
+409 
-419 REERSI
+419 
-425 NKYVVTI
+425 
-432 HTKVKPNFSH
+432 
-442 KGINVDLEQQNGMM
+442 
-456 VDFIKNKLGV
+456 
-466 KPMIFEEGFM
+466 
-476 YNFDN
+476 
-481 YGKIDSVLEVLFK
+481 
-494 VMHGS
+494 
-499 TPIDYAICIQAGD
+499 
-512 NMPQLR
+512 
-518 KLISLKNFGKITMA
+518 
-532 ADTSYRYRFNATH
+532 
-545 RYQTSQIGVFQNGD
+545 
-559 KTIEVHEFREFS
+559 

>member
-29 ESLPQLYWSRMCWI
+29 ESLPRLYWSRMCWI

-126 NWFMRLFMIFILHLN
+126 NWFMRLFMIFILYLN

-175 FIAQAWQLKFQW
+175 FITRAWQLKFQW
-187 NLKLGKSKNFQWLA
+187 NLKLGKSKSFQWLA

-371 IILLACYFGMN
+371 IILLIP
-382 LVILL
+382 LVVALL
-387 TNIIEAG
+387 MMTGKRKTFMGENVGRIIAV
-394 YKSTHYICKKTQEIA
+394 S
-409 LNKELRDSIE
+409 
-419 REERSI
+419 
-425 NKYVVTI
+425 
-432 HTKVKPNFSH
+432 
-442 KGINVDLEQQNGMM
+442 
-456 VDFIKNKLGV
+456 
-466 KPMIFEEGFM
+466 
-476 YNFDN
+476 
-481 YGKIDSVLEVLFK
+481 
-494 VMHGS
+494 
-499 TPIDYAICIQAGD
+499 
-512 NMPQLR
+512 
-518 KLISLKNFGKITMA
+518 
-532 ADTSYRYRFNATH
+532 
-545 RYQTSQIGVFQNGD
+545 
-559 KTIEVHEFREFS
+559 